1 MKKTET
7 PQQLEARRQREQR
20 ELTRLKKELVRISP
34 PSYLL
39 YMLIV
44 LSVVYIVDEI
54 TSNIYNSL
62 QSEMITDFF
71 VNGMG
76 LEFNTGLATYSA
88 MTAPLYV
95 IMLITPFYK
104 SLADRFGRKLFL
116 VLNTV
121 GMGIGM
127 FICMIAPNPVIY
139 ICGIGVIYFL
149 MNNDMQVLYVMESA
163 PERHRAKL
171 TSITKAIA
179 LFGVTVIPIL
189 RDVFM
194 KSDGSKWQ
202 QVYMIPAI
210 VAVIVGLAAIILMPE
225 TPAYLKRRIAYLEM
239 SDEERNALLY
249 QEKKS
254 TEDSDGGVVDALKY
268 IFKHK
273 QMRAI
278 ALCAFVYV
286 TATGGTSYYESIMKT
301 GGMTTA
307 DITTA
312 MYFIPI
318 VNAIMTAISGFITDF
333 LGRKGSSIAL
343 SAVTLLG
350 LVSFVFTS
358 SMGVAP
364 MLVGISYGLFIGGLW
379 SVADILFIMLP
390 GESTPTNLRV
400 SVVGTMGIM
409 SGVGNVLSIAI
420 MTVGM
425 LFVESIG
432 MLCLCVCVPFLVASL
447 IILITKVH
455 ETKGVD
461 LSKVTGTE
469 WD

>member
-1 MKKTET
+1 MNANEERLLTKYKK
-7 PQQLEARRQREQR
+7 QLE
-20 ELTRLKKELVRISP
+20 RITVP
-34 PSYLL
+34 GYLI
-39 YMLIV
+39 YMLFI
-44 LSVVYIVDEI
+44 LSMVYIIDEI

-62 QSEMITDFF
+62 QSDMITEFF

-104 SLADRFGRKLFL
+104 SLADKFGRKVFL
-116 VLNTV
+116 ALNTFGMGV
-121 GMGIGM
+121 GM
-127 FICMIAPNPVIY
+127 FVCMMAPNPVIY
-139 ICGIGVIYFL
+139 ICGIGIIYFL

-163 PERHRAKL
+163 PEQHRAKL

-179 LFGVTVIPIL
+179 LLGVTFIPIL

-194 KSDGSKWQ
+194 KNDGSQWQ
-202 QVYMIPAI
+202 KVFMIPAI
-210 VAVIVGLAAIILMPE
+210 AGMIMGIVAFFIMPE
-225 TPAYLKRRIAYLEM
+225 TPAYLKRKIAYLELPE
-239 SDEERNALLY
+239 SERKALADNK
-249 QEKKS
+249 QKTS
-254 TEDSDGGVVDALKY
+254 EDAEGGVVAALKF
-268 IFKHK
+268 IFAHK

-278 ALCAFVYV
+278 ALCAFIYV
-286 TATGGTSYYESIMKT
+286 TSTGGTSYYESIMKT
-301 GGMTTA
+301 GGMSTSE
-307 DITTA
+307 ITTA

-318 VNAIMTAISGFITDF
+318 VNALMTALSGFITDY
-333 LGRKGSSIAL
+333 LGRKRSAAVLAGTAL
-343 SAVTLLG
+343 IG
-350 LVSFVFTS
+350 LVSFVLCAGAAS
-358 SMGVAP
+358 P
-364 MLVGISYGLFIGGLW
+364 ILVGVSYGLFIGGLW
-379 SVADILFIMLP
+379 SAADILFIMLP

-425 LFVESIG
+425 LFVENIG
-432 MLCLCVCVPFLVASL
+432 TLCLCVCVPFLLTAI
-447 IILITKVH
+447 IILLTKVN

-461 LSKVTGTE
+461 LSKVTGSE

>member
-1 MKKTET
+1 
-7 PQQLEARRQREQR
+7 
-20 ELTRLKKELVRISP
+20 
-34 PSYLL
+34 
-39 YMLIV
+39 
-44 LSVVYIVDEI
+44 
-54 TSNIYNSL
+54 
-62 QSEMITDFF
+62 
-71 VNGMG
+71 MG

-127 FICMIAPNPVIY
+127 FVCMIAPNPIVY
-139 ICGIGVIYFL
+139 ICGIGIIYFL

-163 PERHRAKL
+163 PEKHRAKL
-171 TSITKAIA
+171 TNITKSIA
-179 LFGVTVIPIL
+179 LFGVMVIPLL
-189 RDVFM
+189 RDIFM
-194 KSDGSKWQ
+194 SNDGSKWQ
-202 QVYMIPAI
+202 QVYMIPSI
-210 VAVIVGLAAIILMPE
+210 VAIIVGLAAIVLMPE
-225 TPAYLKRRIAYLEM
+225 TPTYLKRRIAYLEM
-239 SDEERNALLY
+239 SDEERVAL
-249 QEKKS
+249 QDKEKKS
-254 TEDSDGGVVDALKY
+254 AEDSDGGVVAALKY

-273 QMRAI
+273 QMRAV
-278 ALCAFVYV
+278 ALCAFIYV
-286 TATGGTSYYESIMKT
+286 TSTGGTSYYESIMKT

-312 MYFIPI
+312 MYFIPP
-318 VNAIMTAISGFITDF
+318 VNAIMTFISGFITDF
-333 LGRKGSSIAL
+333 LGRKRSCVAL
-343 SAVTLLG
+343 STVTLEG
-350 LVSFVFTS
+350 LVSFVLSAS
-358 SMGVAP
+358 SGLSPV
-364 MLVGISYGLFIGGLW
+364 LVGISYGFFIGGLW
-379 SVADILFIMLP
+379 SVADILFIMIP

-425 LFVESIG
+425 LFVKSIG
-432 MLCLCVCVPFLVASL
+432 LLCLCVCVPFLVTSI
-447 IILITKVH
+447 IILITKVN

-461 LSKVTGTE
+461 LSTVTGAE

>member
-1 MKKTET
+1 MSTKEERLLTKYKKQHERITV
-7 PQQLEARRQREQR
+7 PGY
-20 ELTRLKKELVRISP
+20 LV
-34 PSYLL
+34 
-39 YMLIV
+39 YMLFI
-44 LSVVYIVDEI
+44 LSMVYIIDEI

-62 QSEMITDFF
+62 QSDMITEFF

-104 SLADRFGRKLFL
+104 SLADKFGRKVFL
-116 VLNTV
+116 ALNTV
-121 GMGIGM
+121 GMGVGM
-127 FICMIAPNPVIY
+127 FVCMMAPNPVVY
-139 ICGIGVIYFL
+139 ICGIGIIYFL

-163 PERHRAKL
+163 PEKHRAKL

-179 LFGVTVIPIL
+179 LLGVTFIPIL

-194 KSDGSKWQ
+194 KNDGSQWQ
-202 QVYMIPAI
+202 KVFMIPAI
-210 VAVIVGLAAIILMPE
+210 AGIIIGIIAFFIMPE
-225 TPAYLKRRIAYLEM
+225 TPAYLKRKIAYLEM
-239 SDEERNALLY
+239 PEEERKALAENKKAAENA
-249 QEKKS
+249 E
-254 TEDSDGGVVDALKY
+254 GGVVAALKF
-268 IFKHK
+268 IFAHK

-278 ALCAFVYV
+278 ALCAFIYV
-286 TATGGTSYYESIMKT
+286 TSTGGTSYYESIMKT
-301 GGMTTA
+301 GGMSTSE
-307 DITTA
+307 ITTA

-318 VNAIMTAISGFITDF
+318 VNALMTALSGFITDF
-333 LGRKGSSIAL
+333 LGRKRSATVLACIAL
-343 SAVTLLG
+343 VG
-350 LVSFVFTS
+350 LVSFVFSAGATS
-358 SMGVAP
+358 P
-364 MLVGISYGLFIGGLW
+364 ILVGVSYGLFIGGLW
-379 SVADILFIMLP
+379 STADILFIMLP

-425 LFVESIG
+425 LLVKDIG
-432 MLCLCVCVPFLVASL
+432 TLCLCVCVPFLLTSI
-447 IILITKVH
+447 IILITKVN

-461 LSKVTGTE
+461 LSKVTGSE

>member
-1 MKKTET
+1 MKRIET
-7 PQQLEARRQREQR
+7 AEQAASRREREQR
-20 ELTRLKKELVRISP
+20 ELTKRKRQLEKVAP

-127 FICMIAPNPVIY
+127 FVCMIAPNPVVY
-139 ICGIGVIYFL
+139 IFGIGIIYFL

-163 PERHRAKL
+163 PEKHRAKL
-171 TSITKAIA
+171 TSITKSIA
-179 LFGVTVIPIL
+179 LLGVTFIPLL
-189 RDVFM
+189 RDMIM
-194 KSDGSKWQ
+194 KNDGSKWQ
-202 QVYMIPAI
+202 QVYMIPSIVAI
-210 VAVIVGLAAIILMPE
+210 VVGLAAIVLMPE

-239 SDEERNALLY
+239 SDEERTALANK
-249 QEKKS
+249 EKKS
-254 TEDSDGGVVDALKY
+254 TEESDGGVVVALKY

-278 ALCAFVYV
+278 ALCAFIYV
-286 TATGGTSYYESIMKT
+286 TSTGGTSYYESIMKT

-312 MYFIPI
+312 MYFIPL
-318 VNAIMTAISGFITDF
+318 VNAAMTFISGFITDY
-333 LGRKGSSIAL
+333 LGRKRACIAL
-343 SAVTLLG
+343 SSVTLVG
-350 LVSFVFTS
+350 LVSFVLSASLGITP
-358 SMGVAP
+358 A
-364 MLVGISYGLFIGGLW
+364 LVGVSYGFFIGGLW

-420 MTVGM
+420 MTIGM
-425 LFVESIG
+425 LFVKSIG
-432 MLCLCVCVPFLVASL
+432 LLCLCVCVPFLIASMV
-447 IILITKVH
+447 ILITMVH

-461 LSKVTGTE
+461 LSTITGSE

>member
-7 PQQLEARRQREQR
+7 MEQAASRREREQR
-20 ELTRLKKELVRISP
+20 ELAKRKRQLERIAP

-88 MTAPLYV
+88 MTTPLYV

-121 GMGIGM
+121 GMGLGM
-127 FICMIAPNPVIY
+127 FVCMMAPNPVVY
-139 ICGIGVIYFL
+139 ICGIGIIYFL

-163 PERHRAKL
+163 PEKHRAKL
-171 TSITKAIA
+171 TSITKSIA
-179 LFGVTVIPIL
+179 LLGVTFIPIL
-189 RDVFM
+189 RDIFM
-194 KSDGSKWQ
+194 SNDGSKWQ
-202 QVYMIPAI
+202 QVYMIPSI
-210 VAVIVGLAAIILMPE
+210 VAVVVGLAAIVLMPE
-225 TPAYLKRRIAYLEM
+225 TPTYLKRRIAYLEM
-239 SDEERNALLY
+239 SDEERAALAN

-254 TEDSDGGVVDALKY
+254 TEESDGGVVAALKY

-278 ALCAFVYV
+278 ALCAFIYV
-286 TATGGTSYYESIMKT
+286 TSTGGTSYYESIMKT

-312 MYFIPI
+312 MYFIPL
-318 VNAIMTAISGFITDF
+318 VNAAMTFISGFITDF
-333 LGRKGSSIAL
+333 LGRKRACIAL
-343 SAVTLLG
+343 SSVTLIG
-350 LVSFVFTS
+350 LVSFVLSASF
-358 SMGVAP
+358 GIAP
-364 MLVGISYGLFIGGLW
+364 ALVGISYGFFIGGLW

-409 SGVGNVLSIAI
+409 SGVGNVISIAI

-425 LFVESIG
+425 LFIKSIG
-432 MLCLCVCVPFLVASL
+432 LLCLCVCVPFLVVSM
-447 IILITKVH
+447 IVLITMVH

-461 LSKVTGTE
+461 LSTVTGSE

>member
-1 MKKTET
+1 MNEKEGRLLTKYKK
-7 PQQLEARRQREQR
+7 QLERV
-20 ELTRLKKELVRISP
+20 TVP
-34 PSYLL
+34 GYLI
-39 YMLIV
+39 YMLFV
-44 LSVVYIVDEI
+44 LSMVYIIDEI

-62 QSEMITDFF
+62 QSDMITEFF

-104 SLADRFGRKLFL
+104 SLADKFGRKVFL
-116 VLNTV
+116 ALNTF
-121 GMGIGM
+121 GMGLGM
-127 FICMIAPNPVIY
+127 FVCMLAPNPVIY
-139 ICGIGVIYFL
+139 ICGIGIIYFL

-163 PERHRAKL
+163 PEKHRAKL

-179 LFGVTVIPIL
+179 LLGVTFIPIL

-194 KSDGSKWQ
+194 KNDGSQWQ
-202 QVYMIPAI
+202 KVFMIPAI
-210 VAVIVGLAAIILMPE
+210 AGMIMGIVAFFIMPE
-225 TPAYLKRRIAYLEM
+225 TPAYLKRKIAYLETPEA
-239 SDEERNALLY
+239 DRKAATENK
-249 QEKKS
+249 KKS
-254 TEDSDGGVVDALKY
+254 SEDSDGGVVAALKF

-278 ALCAFVYV
+278 ALCAFVFV
-286 TATGGTSYYESIMKT
+286 TSTGGTSYYESIMKT
-301 GGMTTA
+301 GGMSTSE
-307 DITTA
+307 ITTA

-318 VNAIMTAISGFITDF
+318 VNAIMTAASGFLTDL
-333 LGRKGSSIAL
+333 LGRKRSATLLAGIA
-343 SAVTLLG
+343 LLG
-350 LVSFVFTS
+350 LVSFVYTS
-358 SMGVAP
+358 GAGIAP
-364 MLVGISYGLFIGGLW
+364 ALVGMSYGFFIGGLW
-379 SVADILFIMLP
+379 SAADILFIMLP

-425 LFVESIG
+425 LFVENIG
-432 MLCLCVCVPFLVASL
+432 ILCLCVCAPFLLASI
-447 IILITKVH
+447 IILTLKVH
-455 ETKGVD
+455 ETKGMD
-461 LSKVTGTE
+461 LSKVTGSE

>member
-1 MKKTET
+1 MKKLET
-7 PQQLEARRQREQR
+7 AQQANARRVREQR
-20 ELTRLKKELVRISP
+20 ELEKRKRQLEKVSP

-95 IMLITPFYK
+95 VMLITPFYK

-121 GMGIGM
+121 GMGLGM
-127 FICMIAPNPVIY
+127 FICMIAPNPIVY

-163 PERHRAKL
+163 PEKHRAKL

-179 LFGVTVIPIL
+179 LFGVMVIPML

-194 KSDGSKWQ
+194 SNDGSKWQ
-202 QVYMIPAI
+202 QVYMIPSI
-210 VAVIVGLAAIILMPE
+210 VAVVVGLSATVLMPE

-239 SDEERNALLY
+239 SDEEREALLSK
-249 QEKKS
+249 EKKA
-254 TEDSDGGVVDALKY
+254 TEGSDGGVVDALKY

-278 ALCAFVYV
+278 ALCAFIYV
-286 TATGGTSYYESIMKT
+286 TSTGGTSYYESIMKT

-318 VNAIMTAISGFITDF
+318 VNATMTFFSGFITDF
-333 LGRKGSSIAL
+333 LGRKKACLAL
-343 SAVTLLG
+343 SSVTLAG
-350 LVSFVFTS
+350 LVSFVLTASFGITP
-358 SMGVAP
+358 A
-364 MLVGISYGLFIGGLW
+364 LVGVSYGFFIGGLW

-409 SGVGNVLSIAI
+409 SGVGNVISIAI

-432 MLCLCVCVPFLVASL
+432 MLCLCVCVPFLLASMV
-447 IILITKVH
+447 ILITMVH

-461 LSKVTGTE
+461 LATVTGSE

>member
-1 MKKTET
+1 MKKPET
-7 PQQLEARRQREQR
+7 AAQAASRREREMR
-20 ELTRLKKELVRISP
+20 ELEKRKKQLKKMAP

-95 IMLITPFYK
+95 VMVITPFYK

-127 FICMIAPNPVIY
+127 FICMIAPNPVVY

-163 PERHRAKL
+163 PEKHRAKL
-171 TSITKAIA
+171 TSITKSIA
-179 LFGVTVIPIL
+179 LLGVTFIPML
-189 RDVFM
+189 RDYFM
-194 KSDGSKWQ
+194 SNDGSKWQ
-202 QVYMIPAI
+202 QVYMIPSI
-210 VAVIVGLAAIILMPE
+210 VAIIVGLSAIVLMPE

-239 SDEERNALLY
+239 SDEERATLKDK
-249 QEKKS
+249 EKKS
-254 TEDSDGGVVDALKY
+254 SEGSDGGVVDALKY

-278 ALCAFVYV
+278 ALCAFIYV
-286 TATGGTSYYESIMKT
+286 TSTGGTSYYESIMKT

-312 MYFIPI
+312 LYFIPI
-318 VNAIMTAISGFITDF
+318 VNAAMTFISGFITDF
-333 LGRKGSSIAL
+333 LGRKKACLAL
-343 SAVTLLG
+343 SSVTLVG
-350 LVSFVFTS
+350 LVSFVLSASF
-358 SMGVAP
+358 GIAP
-364 MLVGISYGLFIGGLW
+364 ALVGVSYGFFIGGLW

-409 SGVGNVLSIAI
+409 SGVGNVISIAI

-425 LFVESIG
+425 LFVKSIG
-432 MLCLCVCVPFLVASL
+432 LLCLCVCVPFLIASM
-447 IILITKVH
+447 IILITMVH

-461 LSKVTGTE
+461 LSTVTGSE

>member
-1 MKKTET
+1 MNENEERLLTKYKR
-7 PQQLEARRQREQR
+7 QLERV
-20 ELTRLKKELVRISP
+20 TVP
-34 PSYLL
+34 GYLI
-39 YMLIV
+39 YMLFV
-44 LSVVYIVDEI
+44 LSMVYIIDEI

-62 QSEMITDFF
+62 QSDMITEFF

-104 SLADRFGRKLFL
+104 SLADKFGRKIFL
-116 VLNTV
+116 ALNTF
-121 GMGIGM
+121 GMGLGM
-127 FICMIAPNPVIY
+127 FVCMLAPNPVIY
-139 ICGIGVIYFL
+139 ICGIGIIYFL

-163 PERHRAKL
+163 PEKHRAKL

-179 LFGVTVIPIL
+179 LLGVTFIPIL

-194 KSDGSKWQ
+194 KNDGSQWQ
-202 QVYMIPAI
+202 KVFMIPAI
-210 VAVIVGLAAIILMPE
+210 AGMIMGIVAFFIMPE
-225 TPAYLKRRIAYLEM
+225 TPAYLKRRIAYLETPEA
-239 SDEERNALLY
+239 DRKVAEENK
-249 QEKKS
+249 KKS
-254 TEDSDGGVVDALKY
+254 SEDSDGGVVAALKF

-286 TATGGTSYYESIMKT
+286 TSTGGTSYYESIMKT
-301 GGMTTA
+301 GGMSTSE
-307 DITTA
+307 ITTA

-318 VNAIMTAISGFITDF
+318 VNALMTALSGFITDV
-333 LGRKGSSIAL
+333 LGRKRSATVLAGIA
-343 SAVTLLG
+343 LLG
-350 LVSFVFTS
+350 LVSFVYTS
-358 SMGVAP
+358 GAGISPV
-364 MLVGISYGLFIGGLW
+364 LVGMSYGFFIGGLW
-379 SVADILFIMLP
+379 SAADILFIMLP

-425 LFVESIG
+425 LFVENIG
-432 MLCLCVCVPFLVASL
+432 ILCLCVCAPFLLISI
-447 IILITKVH
+447 IILITKVN

-461 LSKVTGTE
+461 LSKVTGSE

>member
-1 MKKTET
+1 MNTKEEHLLTKYKK
-7 PQQLEARRQREQR
+7 QLERI
-20 ELTRLKKELVRISP
+20 TVPGYLV
-34 PSYLL
+34 
-39 YMLIV
+39 YMLFI
-44 LSVVYIVDEI
+44 LSMVYIIDEI

-62 QSEMITDFF
+62 QSDMITEFF

-104 SLADRFGRKLFL
+104 SLADKFGRKLFL
-116 VLNTV
+116 ALNTFGMGV
-121 GMGIGM
+121 GM
-127 FICMIAPNPVIY
+127 FVCMMAPNPVVY
-139 ICGIGVIYFL
+139 ICGIGIIYFL

-163 PERHRAKL
+163 PEKHRAKL

-179 LFGVTVIPIL
+179 LLGVTFIPIL

-194 KSDGSKWQ
+194 KNDGSQWQ
-202 QVYMIPAI
+202 KVFMIPAI
-210 VAVIVGLAAIILMPE
+210 AGMIMGIVAFFIMPE
-225 TPAYLKRRIAYLEM
+225 TPAYLKRKIAYLELPET
-239 SDEERNALLY
+239 DRKALEEN
-249 QEKKS
+249 KKKAS
-254 TEDSDGGVVDALKY
+254 EASEGGVVAALKF
-268 IFKHK
+268 IFAHK

-278 ALCAFVYV
+278 ALCAFIYV
-286 TATGGTSYYESIMKT
+286 TSTGGTSYYESIMKT
-301 GGMTTA
+301 GGMSTSE
-307 DITTA
+307 ITTA

-318 VNAIMTAISGFITDF
+318 VNALMTALSGFITDI
-333 LGRKGSSIAL
+333 LGRKRSATVLAGTAL
-343 SAVTLLG
+343 IG
-350 LVSFVFTS
+350 LVSFVFCAGTTS
-358 SMGVAP
+358 P
-364 MLVGISYGLFIGGLW
+364 ILVGVSYGLFIGGLW
-379 SVADILFIMLP
+379 SAADILFIMLP

-425 LFVESIG
+425 LFVENIG
-432 MLCLCVCVPFLVASL
+432 ILCLCVCVPFLLTAI
-447 IILITKVH
+447 IILLTKVN

-461 LSKVTGTE
+461 LSKVTGSE

>member
-1 MKKTET
+1 MKKTENAQQT
-7 PQQLEARRQREQR
+7 AARREREARELAKRKAQLERMA
-20 ELTRLKKELVRISP
+20 P

-62 QSEMITDFF
+62 QSEMINDFF

-95 IMLITPFYK
+95 VMLITPFYK
-104 SLADRFGRKLFL
+104 SLADRYGRKLFL

-121 GMGIGM
+121 GMGLGM
-127 FICMIAPNPVIY
+127 FVCMIAPNPIVY
-139 ICGIGVIYFL
+139 ICGIGIIYFL

-163 PERHRAKL
+163 PEKHRAKL
-171 TSITKAIA
+171 TSITKSIA
-179 LFGVTVIPIL
+179 LLGVTFIPML
-189 RDVFM
+189 RNFFM
-194 KSDGSKWQ
+194 HNDGSKWQ
-202 QVYMIPAI
+202 QVYMIPSI
-210 VAVIVGLAAIILMPE
+210 VAVIVGLSAIILMPD

-239 SDEERNALLY
+239 SDEERAALEVK
-249 QEKKS
+249 EKKS
-254 TEDSDGGVVDALKY
+254 SEGSDGGVVDAVKY

-278 ALCAFVYV
+278 ALCAFIYV
-286 TATGGTSYYESIMKT
+286 TSTGGTSYYESIMKT

-318 VNAIMTAISGFITDF
+318 VNAAMTFISGFITDF
-333 LGRKGSSIAL
+333 LGRKRACIAL
-343 SAVTLLG
+343 SSVTIIG
-350 LVSFVFTS
+350 LVSFVLCASF
-358 SMGVAP
+358 GIAP
-364 MLVGISYGLFIGGLW
+364 ALVGVSYGFFIGGLW

-409 SGVGNVLSIAI
+409 SGVGNVISIAI

-432 MLCLCVCVPFLVASL
+432 LLCLCVCVPFLLASMV
-447 IILITKVH
+447 ILITKVH

-461 LSKVTGTE
+461 LSTVTGTE

>member
-7 PQQLEARRQREQR
+7 AAQTAARKAREQR
-20 ELTRLKKELVRISP
+20 ELTKRKKQLKRIAP

-71 VNGMG
+71 VNGKG

-95 IMLITPFYK
+95 VMLITPFYK

-127 FICMIAPNPVIY
+127 FVCMIAPNPVVY
-139 ICGIGVIYFL
+139 ICGIGIIYFL

-163 PERHRAKL
+163 PEKHRAKL

-179 LFGVTVIPIL
+179 LLGVMVIPLL
-189 RDVFM
+189 RDIFM
-194 KSDGSKWQ
+194 KNDGSKWQ
-202 QVYMIPAI
+202 QVYMIPAV
-210 VAVIVGLAAIILMPE
+210 VAVIVGVSAIVLMPE
-225 TPAYLKRRIAYLEM
+225 TPAYLKRRIAYLEL
-239 SDEERNALLY
+239 SDEEREALADK
-249 QEKKS
+249 EKKN
-254 TEDSDGGVVDALKY
+254 TEASDGGVVVALKY

-278 ALCAFVYV
+278 ALCAFLYV
-286 TATGGTSYYESIMKT
+286 TSTGGTSYYESIMKT

-312 MYFIPI
+312 LYFIPI
-318 VNAIMTAISGFITDF
+318 VNAAMTFISGFITDF
-333 LGRKGSSIAL
+333 LGRKKACLAL
-343 SAVTLLG
+343 SSVTLAG
-350 LVSFVFTS
+350 LLSFVLCASFS
-358 SMGVAP
+358 ISPV
-364 MLVGISYGLFIGGLW
+364 LVGVSYGFFIGGLW
-379 SVADILFIMLP
+379 SVADVLFIMLP

-409 SGVGNVLSIAI
+409 SGVGNVISIAI

-425 LFVESIG
+425 LFVKSIG
-432 MLCLCVCVPFLVASL
+432 LLCLCVCVPFLVASMV
-447 IILITKVH
+447 ILITMVH

-461 LSKVTGTE
+461 LSAVTGSE